1 MKYNYSVVVSFQ
13 IEGLHCWPE
22 AKQIFPEV
30 GFLSDMHR
38 HMFHFKCYAHVT
50 HTDRDEEFIMLSRR
64 LQRGLRVAFTGST
77 NNVLEFG
84 RMSCEDIGEWLLDTF
99 DNLYRVEVFEDG
111 ENGAI
116 IER

>member
-1 MKYNYSVVVSFQ
+1 MKYSVVVTFQ
-13 IEGLHCWPE
+13 QEGLHCWPE
-22 AKQIFPEV
+22 ARDVFPEV

-50 HTDRDEEFIMLSRR
+50 HTDRDKEFIMLSREI
-64 LQRGLRVAFTGST
+64 QKELRIAFTGST
-77 NNVLEFG
+77 RNVLEFG
-84 RMSCEDIGEWLLDTF
+84 RFSCEDIGEWLLERFPD
-99 DNLYRVEVFEDG
+99 LYRVEVYEDG